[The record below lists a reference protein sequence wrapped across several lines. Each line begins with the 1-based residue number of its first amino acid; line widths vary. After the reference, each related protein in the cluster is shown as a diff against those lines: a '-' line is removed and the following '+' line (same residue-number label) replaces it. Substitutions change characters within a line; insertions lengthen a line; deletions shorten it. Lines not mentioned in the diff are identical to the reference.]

1 MTEPGFAQRHGGGA
15 WWAEPLMLAAM
26 LLLPTA
32 GVLARASADREVM
45 RLQDFGAKFTTG
57 QKRDASLRLVRAMLP
72 APVVALLRDAFTG
85 TRMSLPRHMA
95 WSFSRTCV
103 LQSDIVGFTSMSGSV
118 QPEQLCAF
126 LHDLFS
132 AFDHLAEELGVVKIE
147 TIGENLAN
155 LSSGLSLLFLLPREP
170 TLPLADSPEPAAAD
184 PSGDA
189 YVAATGCIEPPP
201 GEDPAPTSE
210 DALRIAAMACR
221 MQALCA
227 EFVCPDGSRL
237 VQRVGLHC
245 GPSIA
250 AVTGGSIMR
259 YHLFGRSISA
269 VNNLEQACPKGDI
282 LCSQAFLEAMG
293 PLGRQFVHAEVQEA
307 RVPLGPAPK
316 PVTGSVAGAPHP
328 GAIGRAST
336 KAYVLR
342 QRDQAD
348 NPDPAFIW
356 EMRDDEEEEVEA
368 AGPVGP
374 VGPQEQQQQ
383 QQQQQQ
389 QEHQQQLFLQL
400 EQDQQQ
406 QKQAYEREDAEVT
419 ENDGVGFNEVL
430 WWRVMAC
437 VACAAACAQ
446 LVAWR
451 TRALRLAALVAE
463 KASLVAQ
470 ATELQRQVRIGGAA
484 LSRVLTERE
493 GLAEKT
499 SGLEVALTKA
509 KQLADAARL
518 EAAALV
524 QERGTLLARVV
535 RLEDDCQKLTSAAEA
550 AEASV
555 EAGGAHPI
563 DPAPRP
569 TPTPTSAL
577 VSAPMSTLRGAW
589 ARDASATPP
598 GASDSSDAEKKSGI
612 PRPRSRQQSKAAVP
626 EPAAASPTVA
636 KGVLSTVKAPVS
648 PHTCHSLS
656 PRRWPA
662 SAAAA
667 SPPSPAATP
676 PSAVAT
682 PPESRPPA
690 AGHDNSRTGG
700 SVKSGGARR
709 SGASVGS
716 AASSL
721 TARARGLLTAYE
733 GKLRGEGAWLDTVRQ
748 QRDALLGLLDGDDE
762 DVPTTA
768 AAPVTPRSALTQQP
782 GDSPTTPQPSFQPP
796 RPSHP

>member
-1 MTEPGFAQRHGGGA
+1 
-15 WWAEPLMLAAM
+15 
-26 LLLPTA
+26 
-32 GVLARASADREVM
+32 
-45 RLQDFGAKFTTG
+45 
-57 QKRDASLRLVRAMLP
+57 
-72 APVVALLRDAFTG
+72 
-85 TRMSLPRHMA
+85 
-95 WSFSRTCV
+95 
-103 LQSDIVGFTSMSGSV
+103 
-118 QPEQLCAF
+118 
-126 LHDLFS
+126 
-132 AFDHLAEELGVVKIE
+132 
-147 TIGENLAN
+147 
-155 LSSGLSLLFLLPREP
+155 
-170 TLPLADSPEPAAAD
+170 
-184 PSGDA
+184 
-189 YVAATGCIEPPP
+189 
-201 GEDPAPTSE
+201 
-210 DALRIAAMACR
+210 
-221 MQALCA
+221 
-227 EFVCPDGSRL
+227 
-237 VQRVGLHC
+237 
-245 GPSIA
+245 
-250 AVTGGSIMR
+250 
-259 YHLFGRSISA
+259 
-269 VNNLEQACPKGDI
+269 
-282 LCSQAFLEAMG
+282 
-293 PLGRQFVHAEVQEA
+293 
-307 RVPLGPAPK
+307 
-316 PVTGSVAGAPHP
+316 
-328 GAIGRAST
+328 
-336 KAYVLR
+336 
-342 QRDQAD
+342 
-348 NPDPAFIW
+348 
-356 EMRDDEEEEVEA
+356 
-368 AGPVGP
+368 
-374 VGPQEQQQQ
+374 
-383 QQQQQQ
+383 
-389 QEHQQQLFLQL
+389 
-400 EQDQQQ
+400 
-406 QKQAYEREDAEVT
+406 
-419 ENDGVGFNEVL
+419 
-430 WWRVMAC
+430 MAC

-509 KQLADAARL
+509 KQLADAAGL

-782 GDSPTTPQPSFQPP
+782 GDSPTLSATTASPSVSPSVASVTFSTAATAATTLTTPATPATPP
-796 RPSHP
+796 VATATATELSPDVALRVVTLDSTLQRRIAEQGDQIKVLLRQRDSLSMTKSSLAAKIDILEGQRQTDKQMFAWLTEERERLIEERTDAERRISEVEVMVAQRGSTAAALAEQSVRVATLEATVVSLNRTMKNVRDEAAMAEERIDELALQLKAANERAAALQAKVDAADSAEIELRAAAAWEEARRAVAEGALEVAKTDYAVALAARDARHAEAQAAVAETGVQFSKLEALLHEADDNDRALRAEIDHMAAQHAAAEAAAAEALREAQAEAARLSLLLNDVSVEEKTA